1 MKSWKLVAA
10 ALGGV
15 VASFG
20 LAVPAG
26 AAPVGSVTPSTNLT
40 EGETVHVAASGFAPD
55 ASIAIIECQQGAL
68 DANGCDLGTLFITN
82 ADSNG
87 NVSEDVQVFRLIVTG
102 NAPDGVDCA
111 NSSCVMGVADLSD
124 VSIAVGIPLQ
134 FDPNGPLPTPLEV
147 TANVTSGQF
156 DKAGNVTV
164 NGVVTCNQA
173 AEVDL
178 EAFLTQR
185 AGRAILQADGYNIVE
200 CNGPTPFSV
209 TAQPYNGIFR
219 GGTANLAL
227 YVYGFTGH
235 QSSFDEIDT
244 TLHLSGGTGGGG
256 AGGGNPHGNGK

>member
-20 LAVPAG
+20 LAGPAG
-26 AAPVGSVTPSTNLT
+26 AAPVGSVTPSTNLK
-40 EGETVHVAASGFAPD
+40 EGDTVHVTASGFAPD
-55 ASIAIIECQQGAL
+55 ASIAIIECQQGAV
-68 DANGCDLGTLFITN
+68 DASGCDLGTLFTTS

-87 NVSEDVQVFRLIVTG
+87 NVSEDVQVYRLIVTG

-111 NSSCVMGVADLSD
+111 NSSCTLGVADLSD
-124 VSIAVGIPLQ
+124 TSIAVGIPLS
-134 FDPNGPLPTPLEV
+134 FDPNGPLPTPLHV
-147 TANVTSGQF
+147 TATVSSGQF

-164 NGVVTCNQA
+164 TGVVTCNQP

-185 AGRAILQADGYNIVE
+185 AGRAILQADGYDDLQ
-200 CNGPTPFSV
+200 CNGSTPFTV

-227 YVYGFTGH
+227 YVSGFAGH
-235 QSSFDEIDT
+235 QSTFDEIDT
-244 TLHLSGGTGGGG
+244 ALHLSGG
-256 AGGGNPHGNGK
+256 AGGGKPHGNGK

>member
-20 LAVPAG
+20 MAVPTG
-26 AAPVGSVTPSTNLT
+26 AAPIGTVTPNTNLI
-40 EGETVHVAASGFAPD
+40 EGQTVHVAADGFAAD

-68 DANGCDLGTLFITN
+68 DANGCDLGTLLTTN
-82 ADSNG
+82 ADSTG
-87 NVSEDVQVFRLIVTG
+87 NVSEDVQVFRLISTG

-111 NSSCVMGVADLSD
+111 NSACVLGVADFSD
-124 VSIAVGIPLQ
+124 ISVAVGIPLS
-134 FDPNGPLPTPLEV
+134 FDPNGPLPTPLEIL
-147 TANVTSGQF
+147 ANVTSGQF

-164 NGVVTCNQA
+164 KGVVTCNQP

-185 AGRAILQADGYNIVE
+185 AGRAILQADGYDVVE

-209 TAQPYNGIFR
+209 TAQAYNGIFK
-219 GGTANLAL
+219 GGNADLEL
-227 YVYGFTGH
+227 YVSGFTGH

-244 TLHLSGGTGGGG
+244 TLHLSGGG
-256 AGGGNPHGNGK
+256 GGGNPHGNGK